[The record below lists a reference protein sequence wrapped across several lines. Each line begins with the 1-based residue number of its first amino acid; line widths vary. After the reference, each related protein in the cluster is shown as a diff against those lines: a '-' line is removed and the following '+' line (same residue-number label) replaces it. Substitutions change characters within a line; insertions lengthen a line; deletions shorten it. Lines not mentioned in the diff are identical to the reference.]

1 MLGGLWRYRSFILGM
16 TRREFQARYLGSVL
30 GSLWAILNP
39 LTMIFIYTVVFG
51 QVMRARVPGVEDGIG
66 YGVFLCAGVLT
77 WGMFTEILQ
86 RSVNVFLEQAN
97 LLKKMNF
104 PRASLP
110 AIVLLSAVVNFSI
123 VFGILILFLIAT
135 GRFPGAPL
143 LAFFPLLVLQQSL
156 ALGLGVALGVV
167 NVFFRDVAHV
177 VGIALQLWF
186 WFTPIVYPAKVLG
199 EGARAWIALNPM
211 TDIALGY
218 QDILLRGAWP
228 HWPDYWPQALLAV
241 AMLFLARAA
250 FRRLSGEMPDYL

>member
-16 TRREFQARYLGSVL
+16 ARREFQARYLGSVL

-51 QVMRARVPGVEDGIG
+51 QVMRARVPGVDDGLG

-86 RSVNVFLEQAN
+86 RTVNVFLEQAN

-110 AIVLLSAVVNFSI
+110 AIVLLSAVINFAI
-123 VFGILILFLIAT
+123 VFGILLLFLILA
-135 GRFPGAPL
+135 GRFPGWALLGFVPL
-143 LAFFPLLVLQQSL
+143 LALQQSL
-156 ALGLGVALGVV
+156 ALGLGVALGVM
-167 NVFFRDVAHV
+167 NVFFRDVGHV

-199 EGARAWIALNPM
+199 ERARALVALNPM
-211 TDIALGY
+211 TGLALGY
-218 QDILLRGAWP
+218 QDILLRGEWP
-228 HWPDYWPQALLAV
+228 HWGEYWPQLVLALAALAFGRV
-241 AMLFLARAA
+241 A
-250 FRRLSGEMPDYL
+250 FRRFAGEMPDYL